1 MTIDQ
6 DPQLASLFENAEEE
20 FSDEIFTTRVMSA
33 VDNRRRRSIIGWVLS
48 GLVLASC
55 AWFLVLILQDAVLM
69 LAQIL
74 PDTII
79 DMDNGLAAQL
89 LAPVNSVS
97 GLIGLGA
104 LALWAAF
111 KKLF

>member
-1 MTIDQ
+1 MTDR
-6 DPQLASLFENAEEE
+6 DPYIASLFHDAEEE
-20 FSDEIFTTRVMSA
+20 FADDVFTSQVMSA
-33 VDNRRRRSIIGWVLS
+33 VDNRTRRSIIGWVIS

-55 AWFLVLILQDAVLM
+55 AFFVVLILQDAIFVLKQ
-69 LAQIL
+69 LL

-79 DMDNGLAAQL
+79 GMENRWFAQF

-104 LALWAAF
+104 LGVWAAF
-111 KKLF
+111 RKLF